1 MFGSKYRGL
10 CRKEESVRADYL
22 CACMKNYLGQTL
34 GLAALMLVFLTGL
47 SLAPEGFALVGFP
60 LRKMDIFAD
69 IRKDIPAK
77 PEEQETDSLAFVSD
91 STAYPGISDSSGL
104 DSLGLIPAV
113 DSALFGQI
121 IEDYTPGQQGLKSFF
136 EAIENIQRRRSSV
149 RVAFFGDS
157 FVEGDILLGDLRD
170 TLQTLWGGDGVGY
183 VPITSEVA
191 RFKRTLVH
199 RYEKWNTYSIV
210 KNHDSGQP
218 FGINGFVYRPA
229 PAAFVHYE
237 GADYF
242 RHTGRWNEFR
252 LFYRSDHDVPF
263 VWQADSPAPQMDT
276 LRAGSGTLQVW
287 RKYQPQNP
295 MRAVAFRIDNPD
307 STLALYG
314 ASLENGPGFYLDNFS
329 VRGNTGGRLKLI
341 APELARQFDAFQQ
354 YELIVVQLGLNAV
367 TPSLNNIR
375 WYRAELDQTFTH
387 IRRCFPGK
395 PILIVSV
402 ADRAGKVNGELS
414 TLPSVIAITAMQ
426 RDLARQHGFLFF
438 DLFMGMGGAG
448 TMVHFA
454 NQRPALANKD
464 YTHLTHE
471 GGKVVSQM
479 FARLFLDTQGK
490 YRQMLNTASSK

>member
-1 MFGSKYRGL
+1 
-10 CRKEESVRADYL
+10 
-22 CACMKNYLGQTL
+22 MKNYIGQTFS
-34 GLAALMLVFLTGL
+34 LAALILVFLTGL
-47 SLAPEGFALVGFP
+47 SLIPEGIPFAGFS

-69 IRKDIPAK
+69 IRPDMPTKADMQA
-77 PEEQETDSLAFVSD
+77 TDSLAFFAD
-91 STAYPGISDSSGL
+91 SSALSEISDSSGL
-104 DSLGLIPAV
+104 DSLGLIPKV
-113 DSALFGQI
+113 DSALFGRV

-136 EAIENIQRRRSSV
+136 EAVEGIRSRRRTV

-170 TLQTLWGGDGVGY
+170 TLQTVWGGDGVGY

-210 KNHDSGQP
+210 KNHDSHQP

-242 RHTGRWNEFR
+242 RHTGRWGEIR
-252 LFYRSDHDVPF
+252 LFYRSERNVPF
-263 VWQADSPAPQMDT
+263 VWQSDSPNPQTDT
-276 LRAGSGTLQVW
+276 LQAGSGQLQMW

-307 STLALYG
+307 STLVMYG

-341 APELARQFDAFQQ
+341 APDLARQFDAFQQ

-375 WYRAELDQTFTH
+375 WYQAELDQTFAH
-387 IRRCFPGK
+387 IRRCFPAK
-395 PILIVSV
+395 PILIISV
-402 ADRAGKVNGELS
+402 ADRGGKVDGELT
-414 TLPSVIAITAMQ
+414 TLPSVIAITSMQ
-426 RDLARQHGFLFF
+426 RELARQHGFLFY
-438 DLFMGMGGAG
+438 DLFRGMGGAG

-471 GGKVVSQM
+471 GGKVIGQL
-479 FARLFLDTQGK
+479 FARLFLDAQSR
-490 YRQMLNTASSK
+490 YRQTANTPSSK

>member
-1 MFGSKYRGL
+1 MFGSKYRALPG
-10 CRKEESVRADYL
+10 KVESIRADYL
-22 CACMKNYLGQTL
+22 CTRMKNYIGQTFS
-34 GLAALMLVFLTGL
+34 LATLLLIFLTAL
-47 SLAPEGFALVGFP
+47 SLLPEGVAVAGFS

-69 IRKDIPAK
+69 IRRKVPNVKADTA
-77 PEEQETDSLAFVSD
+77 TLAFLADTSAFSGV
-91 STAYPGISDSSGL
+91 ADSSGL
-104 DSLGLIPAV
+104 DSLGFIPAV

-121 IEDYTPGQQGLKSFF
+121 IEDYTPGQQGLISFF
-136 EAIENIQRRRSSV
+136 EAVEAIRSHRRTV

-170 TLQTLWGGDGVGY
+170 TLQTAWGGQGVGY

-199 RYEKWNTYSIV
+199 RYEKWNTFSIV
-210 KNHDSGQP
+210 KNYESRQP

-252 LFYRSDHDVPF
+252 LFYRSAHAVPF
-263 VWQADSPAPQMDT
+263 VWQADSPSPQIDT
-276 LRAGSGTLQVW
+276 LPAGTGALQLW

-341 APELARQFDAFQQ
+341 SPELARQFDAFQQ
-354 YELIVVQLGLNAV
+354 YELIVLQLGLNAV

-375 WYRAELDQTFTH
+375 WYRAELDQTFAH
-387 IRRCFPGK
+387 IRRCFPDK
-395 PILIVSV
+395 PILIISV
-402 ADRAGKVNGELS
+402 ADRAGKVDGELT
-414 TLPSVIAITAMQ
+414 TLPSVIAITSMQ
-426 RDLARQHGFLFF
+426 RDLARQHGFLFY
-438 DLFMGMGGAG
+438 DLFRGMGGAG
-448 TMVHFA
+448 AMIHFA

-471 GGKVVSQM
+471 GGKVVGQL
-479 FARLFLDTQGK
+479 FARLFLETQSR
-490 YRQMLNTASSK
+490 YRQTVNTTSTK